1 VSDVHRSRGPGDR
14 RCDVSNRADRAD
26 GEDPDAR
33 TEEDKMDTSRIV
45 PRSEWLAAR
54 KELLIKEKEFTRQRD
69 ALSAERRELPMVRVE
84 KNYVFDGPNGPTD
97 LRQLFDGRPQLIL
110 YHFMFDP
117 AWGEGCKSCS
127 FFADN
132 FAGAILHLAAA
143 NTAFAVVSKAPLAK
157 LEAFKR
163 RMGWT
168 FPWVSSFAN
177 DFNYDFQVTLDE
189 AHGAVEY
196 NYHQA
201 AALKQA
207 GKIWIDKGELP
218 GLSVFLRDGEDIFH
232 TYSTYQRGLDLF
244 LNTFNFLD
252 VTPLGRQEDRPMTWV
267 RHHDKYLA
275 QAEAAPATT

>member
-1 VSDVHRSRGPGDR
+1 VSHVHRSGGPGDR
-14 RCDVSNRADRAD
+14 ERDVGNRTDRAD
-26 GEDPDAR
+26 CEDPETR
-33 TEEDKMDTSRIV
+33 HEEDQMDTSRIV
-45 PRSEWLAAR
+45 SRPEWLAAR
-54 KELLIKEKEFTRQRD
+54 KELLIEEKAFTRQRD
-69 ALSAERRELPMVRVE
+69 ALSAKRRELPMVRID
-84 KNYVFDGPNGPTD
+84 KTYVFDGPSGPTG
-97 LRQLFDGRPQLIL
+97 LPELFDGRPQLLL

-117 AWGEGCKSCS
+117 GWDEGCKSCS

-132 FAGAILHLAAA
+132 FTGAILHLAAA

-157 LEAFKR
+157 LEAFQK

-177 DFNYDFQVTLDE
+177 DFNYDFHVTLDE
-189 AHGAVEY
+189 AHGADQY

-207 GKIWIDKGELP
+207 GKIWIEKGELP
-218 GLSVFLRDGEDIFH
+218 GLSVFLREGDDIFH

-267 RHHDKYLA
+267 RHHDKYPA
-275 QAEAAPATT
+275 RAEAVPART